1 MNNHSVTYPLATKPD
16 QATTLQSKAQAAKA
30 KAKEAAKRP
39 NTKTVETDAKQL
51 AKGAKLHQK

>member
-1 MNNHSVTYPLATKPD
+1 MNNRYVTYPLATKD
-16 QATTLQSKAQAAKA
+16 DKATTLQSKAQAAKA